1 MNIDELK
8 NIVFENGIIGAG
20 GAGFPTHAKLTTGID
35 TIILNGA
42 ECEPLLRVDRQL
54 LSVYPDEILM
64 TLSFIVDTLGA
75 KRGIVAIKSAYKAA
89 IDSVKNSIGNYKNL
103 ELKMLPDVYP
113 AGDEV
118 VLIYE
123 TTGRIVPEGSIPI
136 SVGTIVMNV
145 ETVLNIY
152 NAIYLKH
159 PVTEKYVTIT
169 GNVKYP
175 STFKVKIGTSV
186 AWLIEKAGGCLEEDY
201 EIIMGGPMTGKIVSI
216 DSPITKTTKS
226 IIALP
231 KDHPVIT
238 KRKTNIKVELKRAM
252 SACSQCQMCTDLCPR
267 NLLGHF
273 IQPHKVMNAVANSII
288 DDTSAFTM
296 TMLCSEC
303 GLCEMY
309 SCHQS
314 LSPRKI
320 ISQIKTKL
328 RQNGIKNP
336 HSKKPEKADIMRNE
350 RLVPMERLISR
361 LALNKYNVDAPLN
374 LDTIVPSGS
383 VIMQL
388 NQHVGV
394 AANPVVKI
402 GDIVKEGDL
411 IGDVPDNKLGAK
423 LHASIDGIIIDVTDD
438 RIVIKPRGD
447 FNGQSNRIS

>member
-1 MNIDELK
+1 MDIDELK

-54 LSVYPDEILM
+54 LAIYTDEILM

-75 KRGIVAIKSAYKAA
+75 KRGIVAIKSAYKIA

-152 NAIYLKH
+152 NAINLKH
-159 PVTEKYVTIT
+159 PVTEKYVTVT

-175 STFKVKIGTSV
+175 STFKVKVGTS
-186 AWLIEKAGGCLEEDY
+186 AAELIEKAGGCLEEDY
-201 EIIMGGPMTGKIVSI
+201 EVIMGGPMTGKIV
-216 DSPITKTTKS
+216 DVETPITKITKA
-226 IIALP
+226 IIVLP

-238 KRKTNIKVELKRAM
+238 KRKTNIRVELKRAM
-252 SACSQCQMCTDLCPR
+252 SVCSQCQMCTDLCPR
-267 NLLGHF
+267 HLLGHS
-273 IQPHKVMNAVANSII
+273 IEPHKVMNAVANNII
-288 DDTSAFTM
+288 ADTTAYTM

-328 RQNGIKNP
+328 RQNGVKNP
-336 HSKKPEKADIMRNE
+336 HNKRTERANVMRDE

-361 LALNKYNVDAPLN
+361 LSLKKYDVDAPMN
-374 LDTIVPSGS
+374 FDTVIPSHH
-383 VIMQL
+383 VVMQL
-388 NQHVGV
+388 SQHVGV
-394 AANPVVKI
+394 KAIPVVNV

-411 IGDVPDNKLGAK
+411 IGDVPNNKLGAK

-447 FNGQSNRIS
+447 FDGQSNRIS

>member
-8 NIVFENGIIGAG
+8 NIVFENGIVGAG

-35 TIILNGA
+35 MIVLNGA

-54 LSVYPDEILM
+54 LAIYTDEILM

-75 KRGIVAIKSAYKAA
+75 KRGIVAIKSAYKTA
-89 IDSVKNSIGNYKNL
+89 ISSVKNLIGNYKNL
-103 ELKMLPDVYP
+103 ELKVLPDVYP

-136 SVGTIVMNV
+136 SVGTLVMNV
-145 ETVLNIY
+145 ETVLNVY

-159 PVTEKYVTIT
+159 PVTEKYVTVT
-169 GNVKYP
+169 GGVKYP
-175 STFKVKIGTSV
+175 STFKAKVGTSV
-186 AWLIEKAGGCLEEDY
+186 ARLIEKAGGCLEKDCEV
-201 EIIMGGPMTGKIVSI
+201 IMGGPMTGKIVSI
-216 DSPITKTTKS
+216 ETPITKTTKA
-226 IIALP
+226 IIVLP

-238 KRKTNIKVELKRAM
+238 KRKTNIRIELKRAM
-252 SACSQCQMCTDLCPR
+252 SVCSQCQMCTDLCPR
-267 NLLGHF
+267 NLLGHS
-273 IQPHKVMNAVANSII
+273 IKPHKVMNAVANSII
-288 DDTSAFTM
+288 DDTAAYTM

-320 ISQIKTKL
+320 ISQIKIKL
-328 RQNGIKNP
+328 RQNGVKNP
-336 HSKKPEKADIMRNE
+336 HNKRPETANVMRDE

-361 LALNKYNVDAPLN
+361 LSLKKYDVDAPMN
-374 LDTIVPSGS
+374 FDTVIPSHH
-383 VIMQL
+383 VAMQL
-388 NQHVGV
+388 SQHVG
-394 AANPVVKI
+394 AKAIPVVKV

-411 IGDVPDNKLGAK
+411 IGDVPNNKLGAK

-438 RIVIKPRGD
+438 SIVIKPRGD
-447 FNGQSNRIS
+447 FDGQSDRIG